1 MTKNQLLELFPIGPE
16 IPSRFRL
23 YDPVSAITGG
33 VGLVGNVVGG
43 FMGNSAAKKAGAI
56 QQQAANNAADSVIK
70 TAQDVNPQIT
80 TAAQNAGAGVSTSS
94 GLAAD
99 AVQNAAKDAGTGVTT
114 AAGDANSRLD
124 SYSGAGSTAADQLKA
139 GLAEGGDFN
148 RNFTAADF
156 QSDPG
161 YQFRL
166 QQGIAAMQR
175 SGAAAG
181 GALGGSAAKDL
192 MSFNSGLAAQDYQNA
207 FQRFQDQNA
216 SRYSRLFGTA
226 GLGETAAT
234 TQGNN
239 TLGAAKY
246 AGDTGLSGTTTAG
259 NFRVGGAQYA
269 GDAGMH
275 AADLT
280 ASNDIN
286 AAKTAADYRTG
297 GAAAQAAGIVGGTNA
312 LTQGISGG
320 INSATSA
327 LTLSQ
332 LMKNPALSSA
342 TAGAIGARAVGGT
355 R

>member
-207 FQRFQDQNA
+207 FQRFQDQIDQPRQLPVERQLLGHRVGHLGQDA
-216 SRYSRLFGTA
+216 QPAQLIQHRLRRRLFRRARGDGRQRLRGQLRGHEPSGA
-226 GLGETAAT
+226 GA
-234 TQGNN
+234 
-239 TLGAAKY
+239 
-246 AGDTGLSGTTTAG
+246 
-259 NFRVGGAQYA
+259 FRA
-269 GDAGMH
+269 
-275 AADLT
+275 
-280 ASNDIN
+280 
-286 AAKTAADYRTG
+286 RTG
-297 GAAAQAAGIVGGTNA
+297 GLTGIPLVSPGA
-312 LTQGISGG
+312 DRSLSRVCAKYKKQVI
-320 INSATSA
+320 
-327 LTLSQ
+327 LSQ
-332 LMKNPALSSA
+332 
-342 TAGAIGARAVGGT
+342 
-355 R
+355 